1 MTRTLRDVVHAKGS
15 TPRSIRPVSPVS
27 VVAWY
32 VIALALSAAL
42 VPVCRAVANRKGFVA
57 PPRQDRWHTRPVPLF
72 GGVAIVVTVLALAI
86 VAGDV
91 AHLALPLLGGTLI
104 FIVGVVDD
112 VLSLKPTTKLIAQ
125 VALAAMFVFFGER
138 LNWTNVPAVDM
149 LLTMVWLV
157 GLTNAFNLLDNMDGL
172 CAGTAIIAGAAL
184 LVGLV
189 GRPDVVP
196 ETRYLAVVLG
206 ATSGFLLYNAYPAS
220 IFMGDGGSLFLGL
233 TLAAVTLT
241 AGGPGYD
248 RSRILSIVVAPV
260 LVLLIPIFD
269 ATLVTIF
276 RLVAGRPVSQGG
288 RDHSSHRLVAMGLS
302 ERGAVA
308 VLWALAAT
316 AGAIGFVVRRTSD
329 VDAVLL
335 SAVFVIAMVVF
346 AAYLAQVRV
355 YEEPSRVPAR
365 GVTLILVELMYKR
378 RLAEVLLDV
387 SLVLIAYYG
396 AWRLRFEGPEW
407 SLYSSKFVQSLP
419 IALAIQMIALFV
431 FGAYRGAWRY
441 FGLMDGVAFAK
452 AIGAGTLTLI
462 VAIVYL
468 YRFENY
474 SRGVF
479 VIYAALLMLLLCGS
493 RASFRLISEY
503 GRRRRP
509 GLRLVI
515 YGGGEAGSLVLR
527 ELLGHPVERF
537 RMIGFIDDDPASK
550 NLWLQGYPILGGER
564 QLDELIHARKVDV
577 VVIGG
582 LPVDLERR
590 VRLERACRES
600 GVRLM
605 KFSFRLDDLNT
616 AP

>member
-1 MTRTLRDVVHAKGS
+1 
-15 TPRSIRPVSPVS
+15 
-27 VVAWY
+27 
-32 VIALALSAAL
+32 
-42 VPVCRAVANRKGFVA
+42 
-57 PPRQDRWHTRPVPLF
+57 
-72 GGVAIVVTVLALAI
+72 
-86 VAGDV
+86 
-91 AHLALPLLGGTLI
+91 
-104 FIVGVVDD
+104 
-112 VLSLKPTTKLIAQ
+112 
-125 VALAAMFVFFGER
+125 
-138 LNWTNVPAVDM
+138 
-149 LLTMVWLV
+149 
-157 GLTNAFNLLDNMDGL
+157 
-172 CAGTAIIAGAAL
+172 
-184 LVGLV
+184 
-189 GRPDVVP
+189 
-196 ETRYLAVVLG
+196 
-206 ATSGFLLYNAYPAS
+206 
-220 IFMGDGGSLFLGL
+220 MGDAGSLFLGL
-233 TLAAVTLT
+233 TLAALTLT
-241 AGGPGYD
+241 AGGPRHD

-302 ERGAVA
+302 ERRAVA

-335 SAVFVIAMVVF
+335 SALFVIAMVVF

-355 YEEPSRVPAR
+355 YEEPSSVPAR
-365 GVTLILVELMYKR
+365 GVTVILVELMYKR

-387 SLVLIAYYG
+387 SLVVIAYYA

-407 SLYSSKFVQSLP
+407 SRYSSKFLQSLP
-419 IALAIQMIALFV
+419 IALAIQMIGLFV

-468 YRFENY
+468 FRFENY

-493 RASFRLISEY
+493 RASFRLIGEY
-503 GRRRRP
+503 ARRRRP
-509 GLRLVI
+509 GRRLVI
-515 YGGGEAGSLVLR
+515 YGAGEAGSLVLR

-537 RMIGFIDDDPASK
+537 KMIGFIDDDPALRS
-550 NLWLQGYPILGGER
+550 LRLQGYPVLGGER
-564 QLDELIHARKVDV
+564 ELNELIQAQKVDV
-577 VVIGG
+577 VVIGA
-582 LPVDLERR
+582 LHVDLERR
-590 VRLERACRES
+590 LRLERVCS
-600 GVRLM
+600 DSDVRLM